1 MISSLSSSACHIPSS
16 ELMSDHDRDLRTR
29 TLTSLLAALSPV
41 TQSLPSN
48 KVDIT
53 GTTSSWD
60 NTCPSDNTSSQERL
74 SRDSNKTWL
83 KFLNHVAQLLVRE
96 HEIVAIIPQRTGPT
110 ARISLLVATDS
121 SSDDD
126 DVAANSSSDDYEVA
140 VNSSTDDDHR
150 DSITGYLITQNPR
163 FNSHSP
169 SSGNPIGK
177 LVDICSHQ
185 DMVQYFNTYR
195 HVSFRNHVLS
205 IEVLYN
211 RIVDAW
217 GTYTK
222 VLEDSDSGF
231 TAISLQEARDDLV
244 LRRNLLNSFVTF
256 YSLRKMHRRFHSAPL
271 AGFNAG
277 MTGMSQ
283 AQVELAFERATIPD
297 DQRLFT
303 ASEMS
308 VFVTLLGECAV
319 NAYPGLSAAV
329 SDAHAKGTL
338 VSYTKETAWDLHRLL
353 LFALDRAQVTVD
365 TLYTQIISASTLP
378 LNFPSN
384 LSKVQYAMSRLHF
397 LVYHCPAISAHM
409 KSIEFLISAVMA
421 PKPANM
427 MSPKPTIAPFTSD
440 LDQDGGASD
449 TTIEISLAYQEKRVG
464 EECLWLA
471 VRYQAALESLM
482 EDDALPTERV
492 TLSLCDVSIEDGM
505 KNELHD
511 WKSVMRSIYPS
522 ANPVNDNISCDE
534 AIQTLEEWA
543 KRVENRVR
551 ATHILRKSSHE
562 FSGCWHAEALL
573 GTLRHLSKLKA
584 QTTTHPAVIDLAPF
598 KRSFGSIG
606 VSKRCC
612 PVCTKLLS
620 LLATAPHDCS
630 STVKN
635 HPFPTCNTELRR
647 VFLVDFGLESTA

>member
-1 MISSLSSSACHIPSS
+1 MENLH
-16 ELMSDHDRDLRTR
+16 
-29 TLTSLLAALSPV
+29 
-41 TQSLPSN
+41 QS
-48 KVDIT
+48 V
-53 GTTSSWD
+53 G
-60 NTCPSDNTSSQERL
+60 
-74 SRDSNKTWL
+74 
-83 KFLNHVAQLLVRE
+83 
-96 HEIVAIIPQRTGPT
+96 
-110 ARISLLVATDS
+110 
-121 SSDDD
+121 
-126 DVAANSSSDDYEVA
+126 
-140 VNSSTDDDHR
+140 
-150 DSITGYLITQNPR
+150 
-163 FNSHSP
+163 
-169 SSGNPIGK
+169 
-177 LVDICSHQ
+177 
-185 DMVQYFNTYR
+185 
-195 HVSFRNHVLS
+195 
-205 IEVLYN
+205 
-211 RIVDAW
+211 
-217 GTYTK
+217 
-222 VLEDSDSGF
+222 GF

-244 LRRNLLNSFVTF
+244 LRRNLLNSFITF

-397 LVYHCPAISAHM
+397 LVHHCPAISAHM

-551 ATHILRKSSHE
+551 ATHILRKSRHE
-562 FSGCWHAEALL
+562 FSGCWHAEAML

-620 LLATAPHDCS
+620 LLATAPNDCS
-630 STVKN
+630 SPSTILASHQNFYPTRLPPYLPEGIAVQLLLWLEELVKDAIKMLV
-635 HPFPTCNTELRR
+635 EKRR
-647 VFLVDFGLESTA
+647 LEVRALLEGSKKRKESEERVTRAKSEDSKGQSPARKRKRKRTQAPAPLWNDIVADMVIIE